1 MSGISLSANTPFPPP
16 RGDARVLHSLP
27 GYYGYNAAMCIAVPS
42 LLILV
47 LWLLIQPMLVQNAVI
62 GLIPDQMI
70 TEGSSVGLVMSDVR
84 RVAEGLNTAVAQG
97 ALTRTEAVDLLV
109 DQTDVRALLADV
121 GVALG
126 SDVQAP
132 VLQAAQKYRALTA
145 TGAATM
151 VVVVIAIAVLGFALA
166 FRMTHPAFRAR
177 NTVEAGVK
185 ALLMIAASLA
195 ILTTVGIV

>member
-1 MSGISLSANTPFPPP
+1 
-16 RGDARVLHSLP
+16 
-27 GYYGYNAAMCIAVPS
+27 
-42 LLILV
+42 
-47 LWLLIQPMLVQNAVI
+47 
-62 GLIPDQMI
+62 
-70 TEGSSVGLVMSDVR
+70 VR